1 MSGKPSKKHSA
12 EAERPLRGRADLA
25 RLRRQ
30 SERSIAATAPP
41 ELADLPP
48 DFWDGAELVWP
59 VPKQAI
65 SLRVDRDVLAWFRTQ
80 GPRYQS
86 RINAVL
92 RTYMTRVRSRP
103 PRQRRSGGLT
113 SA

>member
-1 MSGKPSKKHSA
+1 MSAKPSKKPSA
-12 EAERPLRGRADLA
+12 ETERPLRGRADLA

-30 SERSIAATAPP
+30 SERSIVSSSPP
-41 ELADLPP
+41 ELADLPL
-48 DFWDGAELVWP
+48 DFWDDAELVWP
-59 VPKQAI
+59 VAKQAI

-103 PRQRRSGGLT
+103 QRQRR
-113 SA
+113 ARAV